1 MSFAVTRAYMRGR
14 LLFIMSGFLVA
25 VAVGAGLINWHAG
38 AARDNVA
45 FGAVLDA
52 MSQAT
57 GDVIHHALTLDQIRL
72 KDELGRERAK
82 AALRVGDMPGAAAP
96 QATLPDA
103 AGIEAASGEARA
115 RLHGAI
121 ARLERAYRAF
131 GLAAD
136 GDVQTGESRRVTG
149 ESAIGGAEADS
160 LSPLLATVAGLHVPE
175 PLMRIWR
182 GEGGSASLRH
192 DVEEVVTLAS
202 RLDLF
207 ADHSSRLAQRIF
219 ADLQILANQRVR
231 PNLDATAAELRDD
244 MVRSYDRLRDIL
256 IAVAIVIFLI
266 GVSTTL
272 FVFVPM
278 MRNVTAAQDELKQA
292 NVLMEA
298 ARTRAESADR
308 AKSEFLANMSHEIR
322 TPMNGVL
329 GMAELLVRT
338 DLDVRQRTFADV
350 ILKSGTALLT
360 IINDILDFSKI
371 DAGQMSLD
379 PAPFRLAEA
388 IEDVATL
395 VSSRAVE
402 KDLELIVRVDPALP
416 PLVVGDV
423 GRIRQ
428 IVTNLLGNGVKFT
441 ERGHVLVD
449 VGGRVVDGVA
459 NVTIRVEDTGI
470 GIPEAMLKSVFDKFS
485 QVDSSST
492 RRHEGTGLGLAIA
505 SRLVSLMGGE
515 MGVEST
521 LGKGSAFWFRVPL
534 PVHEDLEPARPV
546 PVDVSGARVLVIDD
560 NAVNRDILAEQ
571 LRSWK
576 FDCAAAESGEMGLA
590 FLEHAKQLDARVDC
604 IILDYQMP
612 GINGLEV
619 ARRIAADPA
628 IAHIPI
634 LLLTSVDQAVTGQ
647 IGTETGISAHLN
659 KPARSS
665 VLLETLVT
673 MMQVARNAPKEER
686 LPGKAAASER
696 AQPRPAAAPD
706 SKPAAMRPAAPARR
720 PLDVLVAEDNEVN
733 QLVFSQILDGLG
745 LSYRI
750 AANGRIATELYRTHR
765 PRLVLMD
772 VSMPDMNGFE
782 ATRAIRLD
790 ESGTGRRTPIVGV
803 TAHALKGDREKCLE
817 AGMDDYLSKPI
828 SPNMLAAK
836 IDAWI
841 DGRDE
846 ALRA

>member
-14 LLFIMSGFLVA
+14 LLFIMTGFLVA
-25 VAVGAGLINWHAG
+25 VAVGAGLVNWHAG
-38 AARDNVA
+38 TARNNVA
-45 FGAVLDA
+45 FGALLDA

-57 GDVIHHALTLDQIRL
+57 GDVIHHALILDHIRL
-72 KDELGRERAK
+72 KDELARERAR
-82 AALRVGDMPGAAAP
+82 AALRAGDAATP
-96 QATLPDA
+96 QAALPGMGA
-103 AGIEAASGEARA
+103 TEANVAPGEARA
-115 RLHGAI
+115 MLRAAI
-121 ARLERAYRAF
+121 ARLEHAYRAF
-131 GLAAD
+131 GMAAD
-136 GDVQTGESRRVTG
+136 GDVQTGESRRAG
-149 ESAIGGAEADS
+149 SADVAEAPDDG
-160 LSPLLATVAGLHVPE
+160 LAPLLGAVSGARVPE
-175 PLMRIWR
+175 PMVRLWR
-182 GEGGSASLRH
+182 GEAGSASLRR
-192 DVEEVVTLAS
+192 DIQEVVTLAN

-207 ADHSSRLAQRIF
+207 ADHSSKVAQRVF
-219 ADLQILANQRVR
+219 ADLHALANQRVR
-231 PNLDATAAELRDD
+231 PNLDATAAELRED
-244 MVRSYDRLRDIL
+244 MVRGYDRLRDIL
-256 IAVAIVIFLI
+256 VAVAVVIFLI

-272 FVFVPM
+272 SIFVPM
-278 MRNVTAAQDELKQA
+278 MRNVTAAQDELKNA
-292 NVLMEA
+292 NASIEA
-298 ARTRAESADR
+298 ARARAESADR

-338 DLDVRQRTFADV
+338 ELDARQRTFADV

-371 DAGQMSLD
+371 DAGQLSLD

-402 KDLELIVRVDPALP
+402 KDLELIVRVDPAMP
-416 PLVVGDV
+416 PVVVGDV

-428 IVTNLLGNGVKFT
+428 IVTNLVGNGVKFT

-449 VGGRVVDGVA
+449 VGGHVENGVA
-459 NVTIRVEDTGI
+459 HVTVRVEDTGI
-470 GIPEAMLKSVFDKFS
+470 GIPEAMLKTVFEKFS

-515 MGVEST
+515 IGVEST
-521 LGKGSAFWFRVPL
+521 PGQGSAFWFSVPL
-534 PVHEDLEPARPV
+534 PVHEDMEPARPV
-546 PVDVSGARVLVIDD
+546 PVDVSGARILVIDD
-560 NAVNRDILAEQ
+560 NAVNRDILVEQ
-571 LRSWK
+571 LRSWR

-590 FLEHAKQLDARVDC
+590 FLEHAKRLGARVDC

-628 IAHIPI
+628 TAHIPI

-673 MMQVARNAPKEER
+673 MMQVARAAPKVAR
-686 LPGKAAASER
+686 LHAVSAPER
-696 AQPRPAAAPD
+696 AAPRPVAA
-706 SKPAAMRPAAPARR
+706 PAAPVAPAPVRAAAGKP